1 MQAELLLPTAAPSKV
16 VPSPMAL
23 PSTTAVPA
31 PQPPPRSFAQALVA
45 SHGKA
50 TNYNL
55 PQPTIHGETLSIRI
69 TQPIYEQGVHVWK
82 RNLRG
87 RLVLNKGEKPY
98 AWKEIEDKLQ
108 KQWKT
113 AAPWTFLSLGRGFY
127 EFFFVTESDLQI
139 VLAMGTVNLKPRVS
153 RLFLWSVD
161 FDMHKQRN
169 TLRKYG
175 SD

>member
-1 MQAELLLPTAAPSKV
+1 MQAEWLLPTAAPSKV

-69 TQPIYEQGVHVWK
+69 TQPIYEQGVMC
-82 RNLRG
+82 G
-87 RLVLNKGEKPY
+87 RE
-98 AWKEIEDKLQ
+98 
-108 KQWKT
+108 
-113 AAPWTFLSLGRGFY
+113 TFVEGWF
-127 EFFFVTESDLQI
+127 
-139 VLAMGTVNLKPRVS
+139 
-153 RLFLWSVD
+153 
-161 FDMHKQRN
+161 
-169 TLRKYG
+169 
-175 SD
+175 